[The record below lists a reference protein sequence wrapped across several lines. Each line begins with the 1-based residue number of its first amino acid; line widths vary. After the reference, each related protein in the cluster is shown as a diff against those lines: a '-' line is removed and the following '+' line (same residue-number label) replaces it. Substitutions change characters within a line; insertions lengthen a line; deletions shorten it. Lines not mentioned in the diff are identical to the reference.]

1 MLLSAAGG
9 LPGAHLRTFLRRGP
23 RLGPRAQVVGMA
35 VRRGRDIE
43 LPVPLLWVR
52 PDTLEEAVERDT
64 WGVPQPVKRVL
75 RAPRMSVRDLAQQLG
90 RS

>member
-1 MLLSAAGG
+1 
-9 LPGAHLRTFLRRGP
+9 
-23 RLGPRAQVVGMA
+23 MA

-43 LPVPLLWVR
+43 PPVPLLWVR
-52 PDTLEEAVERDT
+52 PDTLEEAVERGT